1 MSRAAPRIALG
12 ACITLLCARAFA
24 DESSVQLAD
33 GPGRE
38 LTAGACVTCHSL
50 DYIAMNAPV
59 MNRTSWDRT
68 VHKMID
74 KFGAPIR
81 PEDVN
86 AIVLYL
92 TQHYS
97 GS

>member
-1 MSRAAPRIALG
+1 MRARSLQAMACVSLLLLSTRAL
-12 ACITLLCARAFA
+12 A
-24 DESSVQLAD
+24 DESSVTLAD

-50 DYIAMNAPV
+50 DYIPMNAPV
-59 MNRTSWDRT
+59 MGRGGWDKI

-81 PEDVN
+81 AEDVGP
-86 AIVLYL
+86 IITYL
-92 TQHYS
+92 TAHYS
-97 GS
+97 G